1 MDNPIKAK
9 NILLGV
15 SGSIAAYKAVDLAS
29 QLTKAG
35 ANVDVIVTPS
45 AEKLVSALTFR
56 SVTGRKAYTEA
67 DLWKTEEH
75 VVHITLARRAD
86 LMVIAPASANSLA
99 KLAHGIADNLLTVT
113 ALAIRCPLA
122 VAPAMDAGMY
132 DHVATQ
138 ENLQI
143 LAGRSVTILGPKE
156 GHLASGLK
164 GKGRMLEPTILF
176 SAIRF
181 ILSRTNPLSGKRIL
195 VTAGGT
201 QEALDPV
208 RFISNHSSGKQGYAV
223 AQAALD
229 AGAQVTLVSARTAIT
244 PPYGAELIEVVSA
257 AEMHTA
263 VMEKVQQVDAVI
275 MAAAVADFRPASSSE
290 QKIKKDATLQSIKL
304 EPTTDILK
312 ELGEFKQQHP
322 KLILVG
328 FAAESENLIQNAS
341 EKLKRK
347 NLDIIVAN
355 DISRSD
361 RGFAVDN
368 NEVILLFRDG
378 SRKEVPLQNKEN
390 IAREIIDNLSPL
402 LQS

>member
-113 ALAIRCPLA
+113 ALVIRCPLA